1 MIEVKT
7 ENKHLALSV
16 KALEAVYIVRMD
28 KMDMIFFKMIVSIC
42 EFHSGFSGKDVAYL
56 DVFCMHMPRIISEFY
71 YICTYGYVICIIYVL
86 FHVIHHTLVINGIKK
101 YQKLSFLLFIDI
113 ITSVY
118 KDENTEMFKFS
129 KKHQQEKDSKQGPI
143 KIY

>member
-1 MIEVKT
+1 MKKGEVKT

-28 KMDMIFFKMIVSIC
+28 KMYMIFFKMIVCIC

-101 YQKLSFLLFIDI
+101 YQKLSFLLFLRNFVVINLMLRLEFCVLGLLRLI
-113 ITSVY
+113 LI
-118 KDENTEMFKFS
+118 M
-129 KKHQQEKDSKQGPI
+129 
-143 KIY
+143 